1 MSLEARKQDL
11 LRRLGLAHGT
21 IRKRTSSVLIRATD
35 TFSKNAQKHKAA
47 LLLKSL
53 IPIAKLTQKYLLL
66 NGFKA
71 FLKQYMFIKKYLN
84 SFSRKSDTS
93 TLSPNQNSG
102 IIDNASEK
110 GYEDSMLFHEISNYN
125 LNEETTHLFIS

>member
-1 MSLEARKQDL
+1 MSLEEARKQDL

-53 IPIAKLTQKYLLL
+53 MPSKT
-66 NGFKA
+66 
-71 FLKQYMFIKKYLN
+71 KKD
-84 SFSRKSDTS
+84 FSIFTS
-93 TLSPNQNSG
+93 IYRQ
-102 IIDNASEK
+102 DN
-110 GYEDSMLFHEISNYN
+110 
-125 LNEETTHLFIS
+125 